1 VVLCVALWYRKWRG
15 AACLPDGP
23 DIWRDDSEC
32 HEPPPRRAIWRRV
45 SVNDSD
51 VNADTPPPPPC
62 YYWSA
67 DPESNKLRKPAVE
80 EGTELKKL
88 MRKEG
93 FPDSWQVVAKA
104 YLDKVDKVE
113 RALALYDLDT
123 AHEAMGQS
131 HRQFLAKPKQ
141 RGRRSSIPIQDKREP
156 REPLLRPSVIN

>member
-1 VVLCVALWYRKWRG
+1 
-15 AACLPDGP
+15 
-23 DIWRDDSEC
+23 
-32 HEPPPRRAIWRRV
+32 
-45 SVNDSD
+45 
-51 VNADTPPPPPC
+51 
-62 YYWSA
+62 
-67 DPESNKLRKPAVE
+67 VE

-104 YLDKVDKVE
+104 YLDKVE
-113 RALALYDLDT
+113 RDPDT

-141 RGRRSSIPIQDKREP
+141 RGRRSSIPIHDKREP